1 LLPDLAV
8 FVVNALIAS
17 LHLLFCIVVLSMQLG
32 MYSPVQNACLKLHVS
47 RSGLGVGSLMS

>member
-1 LLPDLAV
+1 
-8 FVVNALIAS
+8 
-17 LHLLFCIVVLSMQLG
+17 LFCIVVLSMQLG